1 MSNSS
6 QNRNQ
11 DQSQL
16 FDYEADMAR
25 AAGRSGAGRSR
36 GVPELDALP
45 VRDNVYRRPP
55 QRSAQGRGSREFTY
69 HRSGESSARRTAGRQ
84 QDSYGAYAAP
94 SRGFETG
101 RRPQKRQK
109 KGRGKGLKIA
119 IVSVCVL
126 LAVLVVATGVL
137 ALIANGWLGE
147 MDGTKTDAGTLP
159 DEVKTEQVYPEYT
172 GKGILYGLIC
182 GIDYSDMSDDPN
194 ASMPGFEPDP
204 DQLMGG
210 GTPQNRLGN
219 TDMIMYMMYNTQT
232 NDLRLLQ
239 IPRDT
244 FVGANLETGGT
255 GKING
260 LYANSADPNNRMA
273 PLAKCFS
280 EQFKLPVDFYVTV
293 DMDALKE
300 LVAQPPGYIHMYIPV
315 DLNDPEHGDGS
326 VDIAQ
331 GWHDI
336 TAEQIEY
343 VLRNRYSTAYQQQG
357 DIARMQTQQ
366 YFYSALFRRFKELS
380 PSDLMMW
387 MRVLLYR
394 VNTDMDGTQLV
405 GLAQKALGI
414 EGSNIT
420 FVRPSYGGGIY
431 QGPTKD
437 WSNVVLIPEDFAD
450 LLNEYFRPEGTV
462 VPLSELDI
470 QTLPLIESIGVGE
483 ASVRTM
489 GDVQATEVPEGAAA

>member
-6 QNRNQ
+6 QNSNQ
-11 DQSQL
+11 DKSQM

-25 AAGRSGAGRSR
+25 AAGRSGAGRPR

-55 QRSAQGRGSREFTY
+55 QQSAQRRSSKEFTY

-84 QDSYGAYAAP
+84 QNSYGAYAPP
-94 SRGFETG
+94 SRDFAPG

-109 KGRGKGLKIA
+109 KGKGLKIA
-119 IVSVCVL
+119 IVTVCVL
-126 LAVLVVATGVL
+126 LAVLVAATGVL
-137 ALIANGWLGE
+137 ALIAGGWLGE
-147 MDGTKTDAGTLP
+147 IDGTKTDAGVLP
-159 DEVKTEQVYPEYT
+159 DEVKTNQVYPEYT

-194 ASMPGFEPDP
+194 ASMPGFVPDP
-204 DQLMGG
+204 DKLMGG

-219 TDMIMYMMYNTQT
+219 TDMILYMMYNTQT

-244 FVGANLETGGT
+244 FVGADLETGGT

-280 EQFKLPVDFYVTV
+280 EQFKLPVDFYITV

-336 TAEQIEY
+336 TADQIEY

-357 DIARMQTQQ
+357 DIARMQTQL

-420 FVRPSYGGGIY
+420 FARPSYGGSTYNG
-431 QGPTKD
+431 Q
-437 WSNVVLIPEDFAD
+437 SVVVLPAEAFAD
-450 LLNEYFRPEGTV
+450 LLNEYFRPEGTI
-462 VPLSELDI
+462 VPVEQLDV
-470 QTLPLIESIGVGE
+470 QQLELIESIGVGE

-489 GDVQATEVPEGAAA
+489 GDVQATEAPDGAAA